1 MLILSL
7 AAFTA
12 FNPADWKPVHRPI
25 KFIKKALVAFL
36 LSACICSA
44 AAAQVSYTVEQI
56 GLEKGLSNS
65 AARSFCQD
73 RNGFIWIGTNDG
85 LNRYDGYE
93 FKVFRKRE
101 GDTTGLINNWINVIA
116 EDATAHLWI
125 GTHGGVSVYDPVTG
139 KFSTVMFRQREG
151 APLQRLINDTE
162 GILFDQQGNAC
173 LRITDGRLIVFKEGS
188 LQSGRVVNTNQGKVT
203 AICNGTGQTIWAL
216 VEGKGLCKYNLQSGA
231 LQFITKAPFGV
242 SRILADHDA
251 LWLSGNGELH
261 HYNIATNTFDRHF
274 GHADGLSSSRI
285 SDLQLVNNQ
294 QLWVG
299 TDGGGINIL
308 DKSTGKFSY
317 MEAGDSRSSLSSNAV
332 LALYKDKQSRIW
344 IGTYRGG
351 INIIDPHRSNFQTI
365 GHEPGNPNSLT
376 NNFVLA
382 ICQLDAAHLWIGT
395 DGGGASLLDRRTNR
409 FTNYVHRQHDAAS
422 IGGNSLTSIC
432 KDYRND
438 IWFATYDG
446 GLSRYLPST
455 RTFAQYEAWTGGKPL
470 NNATFWLL
478 YEDRARQLWTGAL
491 QHGLFKLNRA
501 HQRFEQFD
509 ATLNDLLVLYQ
520 DKKGQLWG
528 GGWTSLVKIDTLH
541 KQHHRFTI
549 GHAVRAMF
557 EDKQGQLW
565 LGTEGGLVLFDRASG
580 QIVKKYT
587 TADGLANDHI
597 MNMQPDEHDGLWL
610 STYNGLSRFDLR
622 TRTFRTYSTAD
633 GLSEREFNYNAGL
646 RLINGEI
653 AFGGARGLTLFNPQK
668 VYGNRGAP
676 QLVFTGLNIN
686 NAPVEESPGYI
697 TGTQQGKI
705 TEVKVPY
712 DQAVF
717 TFNFTAIDFPYSDHI
732 DYRYRLLNRDADWTN
747 CGTGRSASYARLS
760 PGSYDF
766 QVSCT
771 NRTGN
776 WSEHVISVHVVVLP
790 PWYRTWWATLVFVMA
805 AIGAVYGFFSYRIR
819 QTRMTYEIMLAREN
833 EKRQKA
839 IQESERQIHNNRL
852 EFFTSISHEFR
863 TPLSLIINPVKDMLM
878 REHHDDKKELNIIHR
893 NARRLL
899 SLVDQLLLF
908 RKVDSGLG
916 QMTVVAL
923 DARDLCSDIFQ
934 CFAQQARTN
943 GVEYLFIAP
952 DAPLLIYGDRE
963 KLEIILFNLLSN
975 ALKFTPP
982 GGRITLELE
991 DESDGE
997 IKIKVSDTGCGIAP
1011 EEGERLFEQFYQSR
1025 SGGRP
1030 VKAGFGIGLY
1040 LAHRFAQQHAGSLSY
1055 QSQTGEGTIFLLTL
1069 KKGKAHFDQAQI
1081 SEDTVSESSLLEELI
1096 ADDQQ
1101 VLPAEPLKT
1110 FKTAEVFTERKVI
1123 LVVDDDSDMRNYVCD
1138 IFKDQYIVHQA
1149 ADGET
1154 AMLMVK
1160 EKTPDLVISDVMMP
1174 GISGIAFCS
1183 WLKNDPAYS
1192 YIPVILLTA
1201 SSSTENRLKGLDGGA
1216 DDYLSKPFE
1225 KDLLVTRVSNLLTIR
1240 DNLRTYFYNEITLQ
1254 TNPVNIS
1261 EEYKLFLQ
1269 KCIEVI
1275 ETHLTDA
1282 QFSIGVLASE
1292 IGMSHSNLYRKVKLM
1307 SGYTV
1312 AAFIRL
1318 IRLRKAAELLINS
1331 SYNINQVAA
1340 ATGFNDIKYFRTQF
1354 SKLFG
1359 MSPSEFTKKNRPV
1372 FSKKVNTK
1380 W

>member
-1 MLILSL
+1 MYC
-7 AAFTA
+7 
-12 FNPADWKPVHRPI
+12 PI
-25 KFIKKALVAFL
+25 KFVKEALIVLL
-36 LSACICSA
+36 LSVCLCSIA
-44 AAAQVSYTVEQI
+44 VAQVSFTVDQI

-93 FKVFRKRE
+93 FKVFRNRE
-101 GDTTGLINNWINVIA
+101 GDSTSLIYNWINVIA
-116 EDATAHLWI
+116 EDPNARLWI
-125 GTHGGVSVYDPVTG
+125 GTHGGVSVYDAVTG
-139 KFSTVMFRQREG
+139 KFSTVMFRSGAG
-151 APLQRLINDTE
+151 APLQRLISDTE
-162 GILFDQQGNAC
+162 GILFDQHGNAC
-173 LRITDGRLIVFKEGS
+173 LRIADGRLIVFNIGS
-188 LQSGRVVNTNQGKVT
+188 LQSGRVVNARQGKVT
-203 AICNGTGQTIWAL
+203 AICNGADQTIWAL
-216 VEGKGLCKYNLQSGA
+216 VDGRGLCRYNSQTGA
-231 LQFITKAPFGV
+231 LQFVSKVPYGM
-242 SRILADHDA
+242 SRILADAGA
-251 LWLSGNGELH
+251 LWLSGNGELY
-261 HYNIATNTFDRHF
+261 HYNVATNIFDRHF
-274 GHADGLSSSRI
+274 GHADGLSAPRI
-285 SDLQLVNNQ
+285 SGLLQASDR
-294 QLWVG
+294 QLWIG

-308 DKSTGKFSY
+308 DKITGKFSY
-317 MEAGDSRSSLSSNAV
+317 LQGGDGRSSLSSNAV

-382 ICQLDAAHLWIGT
+382 ICQPDAAHLWIGT

-409 FTNYVHRQHDAAS
+409 FTNFFHRPHDAAS
-422 IGGNSLTSIC
+422 IGGNFLTSIC

-446 GLSRYLPST
+446 GLSRYLRGSG
-455 RTFAQYEAWTGGKPL
+455 TFTQYEAWAGGKPL
-470 NNATFWLL
+470 SNATFWLL
-478 YEDRARQLWTGAL
+478 YEDRSRQLWTGAL
-491 QHGLFKLNRA
+491 QHGIFRLNRKQ
-501 HQRFEQFD
+501 QRFEQFD
-509 ATLNDLLVLYQ
+509 AALNDMLVLYQ
-520 DKKGQLWG
+520 DQQGQLWG
-528 GGWTSLVKIDTLH
+528 GGWTSLVKIDTLNKRH
-541 KQHHRFTI
+541 QRFAI
-549 GHAVRAMF
+549 GHAVRAIF
-557 EDKQGQLW
+557 EDKQGKLW
-565 LGTEGGLVLFDRASG
+565 LGTEGGLVLFDRAVG
-580 QIVKKYT
+580 RIVKKYT

-597 MNMQPDEHDGLWL
+597 MNMQPDDHDGLWL
-610 STYNGLSRFDLR
+610 STYNGLSRFDLH
-622 TRTFRTYSTAD
+622 THTFRTYSTAD
-633 GLSEREFNYNAGL
+633 GLSEKEFNYNAGL
-646 RLINGEI
+646 RLTDGEI
-653 AFGGARGLTLFNPQK
+653 AFGGARGLTLFTPQK
-668 VYGNRGAP
+668 VNSNRAAP

-686 NAPVEESPGYI
+686 NAPAEQSPGYI

-712 DQAVF
+712 DQAIF
-717 TFNFTAIDFPYSDHI
+717 TFSFAAIDFPYSDHI
-732 DYRYRLLNRDADWTN
+732 DYRYRLLNRDADWIN
-747 CGTGRSASYARLS
+747 CGTGRNASYARLS
-760 PGSYDF
+760 PGSYNF

-771 NRTGN
+771 SRTGN
-776 WSEHVISVHVVVLP
+776 WSKHIVSLHVIVLP
-790 PWYRTWWATLVFVMA
+790 PWYRTWWATLIFAMA
-805 AIGAVYGFFSYRIR
+805 AIGAVYGFFSYRIG

-839 IQESERQIHNNRL
+839 IQENERQIHNNRL

-878 REHHDDKKELNIIHR
+878 REHHDDRKELNIIHR

-908 RKVDSGLG
+908 RKADSGLG
-916 QMTVVAL
+916 QMLVVPL

-934 CFAQQARTN
+934 CFVQQARTN
-943 GVEYLFIAP
+943 GIDYVFAAP

-982 GGRITLELE
+982 GGRVTLELE
-991 DESDGE
+991 GRSDGE
-997 IKIKVSDTGCGIAP
+997 IRIKVSDTGCGIAP

-1040 LAHRFAQQHAGSLSY
+1040 LAYQFAQKHAGNLSY
-1055 QSQTGEGTIFLLTL
+1055 QSHTGVGTTFNLML
-1069 KKGKAHFDQAQI
+1069 KKGKAHFDPQQI
-1081 SEDTVSESSLLEELI
+1081 SEDTVSESPLLEELMADAL

-1101 VLPAEPLKT
+1101 IVPAEQEKT

-1123 LVVDDDSDMRNYVCD
+1123 LVVDDDNDMRNYVCN
-1138 IFKDQYIVHQA
+1138 IFKEQYIVHQA

-1201 SSSTENRLKGLDGGA
+1201 SSSAENRLKGLDGGA

-1225 KDLLVTRVSNLLTIR
+1225 KELLVTRVSNLLTIR

-1254 TNPVNIS
+1254 SNPVNIS

-1269 KCIEVI
+1269 RCIEVI

-1292 IGMSHSNLYRKVKLM
+1292 IGMSHSNLYRKVKSM

-1312 AAFIRL
+1312 TAFIRL

-1331 SYNINQVAA
+1331 GYNINQVAA

-1372 FSKKVNTK
+1372 FSKKVNVK